1 MSRNFG
7 RRDRDHGVDTTPFR
21 VTLTS
26 THLQDVRMAL
36 SAGTGVVQQKR
47 AKVFH
52 SYNQDPLDPLYQ
64 TSLLTLISLLE
75 PRVG

>member
-1 MSRNFG
+1 
-7 RRDRDHGVDTTPFR
+7 
-21 VTLTS
+21 
-26 THLQDVRMAL
+26 MAL